1 MEKKRRE
8 KGVEKER
15 KKRWCST
22 NSRGENATAPSLPM
36 YSPRSRCFVLPTRRS
51 SRRCVSCI
59 SCHLFFFCHKG
70 NASVIVCVH
79 CTIRV
84 NGVKE
89 WELTRRRKKTDRRK
103 SRIIR
108 WRSFD
113 KSRQKRL
120 PLKSTRRTLT
130 SCKVFF
136 VEWMERWP
144 NRVTNVSTKQKLKQ
158 R

>member
-1 MEKKRRE
+1 MEKKEE
-8 KGVEKER
+8 KRGWRKKER
-15 KKRWCST
+15 NGGARRIVVARMQQHRHFRCI
-22 NSRGENATAPSLPM
+22 LP
-36 YSPRSRCFVLPTRRS
+36 VLV
-51 SRRCVSCI
+51 VS
-59 SCHLFFFCHKG
+59 FFQLEDPLDAAYRVFRVIFSFFYHKG